1 MHQPLIP
8 RTKGKSSKP
17 EIPQYTGWHPL
28 HIAAFE
34 GDIAWTKQL
43 IHDNAYIHAV
53 DVYGRTALHYAR
65 RRKFGEKNDVVAKL
79 LIENGADEYSPIDCK
94 GRRPVDIYME
104 YNDEI

>member
-34 GDIAWTKQL
+34 GDIAW
-43 IHDNAYIHAV
+43 NAAV
-53 DVYGRTALHYAR
+53 HEVQVLRGKRA
-65 RRKFGEKNDVVAKL
+65 G
-79 LIENGADEYSPIDCK
+79 
-94 GRRPVDIYME
+94 
-104 YNDEI
+104 